1 MAKKIREFMTH
12 RDPDEHIWVERD
24 ESAVIGTARMG
35 QRLVPK
41 IRPFDLLRSAPRS
54 GNRTQVMVWEG
65 DTLRIAVENLLGLE
79 EQLTRAA
86 DHDLVYFQF
95 CGRSIIE
102 SECGVVELEAGE
114 FVLVPAAISHRSSGK
129 DECLRV
135 RIATRELVNLGVDPE
150 KPLAETKFKVRP
162 SESFSTQ
169 ANGRQDAQNGRIL
182 EHITFWDPQSDV
194 WIERDPAALIGTV
207 TDGSRPFKKIR
218 GFDYFTGMT
227 GKGGAKAPVLYTGKE
242 FRIDVYNLEEEQRGF
257 HRGCDED
264 EIWFQFRG
272 HSLNHT
278 EWGAM
283 ELDAGQ
289 TAMIPRGIAH
299 RITGSPGFLRMVF
312 YSRGVVQPKAF
323 NNISERETRFEVQ

>member
-1 MAKKIREFMTH
+1 MKKIREFMTH

-35 QRLVPK
+35 QRLVQK

-54 GNRTQVMVWEG
+54 GNCARVTVWEG
-65 DTLRIAVENLLGLE
+65 DSLRIATEQIDGVE

-95 CGRSIIE
+95 CGRSTIE
-102 SECGVVELEAGE
+102 SECGVVELEPGE
-114 FVLVPAAISHRSSGK
+114 FVLMPAAISHRSTGQE
-129 DECLRV
+129 ECLRLRV
-135 RIATRELVNLGVDPE
+135 ATRELVNLGVDPE
-150 KPLAETKFKVRP
+150 KPLAETQFKVRP
-162 SESFSTQ
+162 SEPFVVQGGRRQESR
-169 ANGRQDAQNGRIL
+169 NGHTL
-182 EHITFWDPQSDV
+182 EHIAFWDGQSDV
-194 WIERDPAALIGTV
+194 WIERDPAGLVGKV
-207 TDGSRPFKKIR
+207 TDGCRPVKKIS
-218 GFDYFTGMT
+218 GFNYFTGMT
-227 GKGGAKAPVLYTGKE
+227 GKGGAKAPVLYNGKE

-278 EWGAM
+278 EWGAL

-289 TAMIPRGIAH
+289 TTMIPRGVAH

-312 YSRGVVQPKAF
+312 YSRSLVQPKAF
-323 NNISERETRFEVQ
+323 NNVSERETRFDVQ

>member
-12 RDPDEHIWVERD
+12 RNPDEHIWVERD

-65 DTLRIAVENLLGLE
+65 DTLRITVENLTGCE

-86 DHDLVYFQF
+86 DHDVIYFQF
-95 CGRSIIE
+95 CGRSTVE
-102 SECGVVELEAGE
+102 SECGGVELEPGD
-114 FVLVPAAISHRSSGK
+114 FVLLPAAICHRSTGT

-135 RIATRELVNLGVDPE
+135 RVATRELVNLGVDPE
-150 KPLAETKFKVRP
+150 KPVKETTFKVRP
-162 SESFSTQ
+162 SEPFAGQ
-169 ANGRQDAQNGRIL
+169 GNGKASQNGQTL

-194 WIERDPAALIGTV
+194 WVERDPVALIGAV
-207 TDGSRPFKKIR
+207 TDGARPVKKIR

-299 RITGSPGFLRMVF
+299 RITGSPGFLRMVL
-312 YSRGVVQPKAF
+312 YSQGIVQPKAF

>member
-12 RDPDEHIWVERD
+12 RDPNEHIWVERD

-35 QRLVPK
+35 QRTVPK

-54 GNRTQVMVWEG
+54 GNRTQVTIWEG
-65 DTLRIAVENLLGLE
+65 ESLRIATEHIDGIE

-95 CGRSIIE
+95 CGRSKIE
-102 SECGVVELEAGE
+102 SECGVVELEPGE
-114 FVLVPAAISHRSSGK
+114 VVLMPAAISHRSTGT
-129 DECLRV
+129 DDCLRLRV
-135 RIATRELVNLGVDPE
+135 ATRELVKFGVDPE
-150 KPLAETKFKVRP
+150 KPVVETKFKVRP
-162 SESFSTQ
+162 SEAFTRLG
-169 ANGRQDAQNGRIL
+169 NGRQDLQNGRAL
-182 EHITFWDPQSDV
+182 EHVTFWDPQSDV
-194 WIERDPAALIGTV
+194 WIERDPASLIGSV
-207 TDGSRPFKKIR
+207 TDGARPVKKIR
-218 GFDYFTGMT
+218 AFDYFTGMT
-227 GKGGAKAPVLYTGKE
+227 GKGGAKAPVLYDGKE

-272 HSLNHT
+272 RSLNHT

-283 ELDAGQ
+283 ELEAGQ

-299 RITGSPGFLRMVF
+299 RITGSPGFLRMVL
-312 YSRGVVQPKAF
+312 YSRQLVHPKAF
-323 NNISERETRFEVQ
+323 NNVSERETRFDVQ

>member
-41 IRPFDLLRSAPRS
+41 IRPFDLLRSAPRV
-54 GNRTQVMVWEG
+54 GNRSQVTIWEG
-65 DTLRIAVENLLGLE
+65 DTLRIAVENLAGPE
-79 EQLTRAA
+79 EQLTRAS
-86 DHDLVYFQF
+86 DHDLIFFQF
-95 CGRSIIE
+95 CGRSTVE
-102 SECGVVELEAGE
+102 SECGVVELEPGE
-114 FVLVPAAISHRSSGK
+114 FVLIPAAISHRSTGK
-129 DECLRV
+129 EDCLRV
-135 RIATRELVNLGVDPE
+135 RVATRELVNLGVDPE
-150 KPLAETKFKVRP
+150 KPLVETKFKVRP
-162 SESFSTQ
+162 SEPFTRQ
-169 ANGRQDAQNGRIL
+169 GNGRQESQSGHVL
-182 EHITFWDPQSDV
+182 EHITFWDSQSDV

-207 TDGSRPFKKIR
+207 TGGSRPFKKI
-218 GFDYFTGMT
+218 

-289 TAMIPRGIAH
+289 TAMIPRGVAH

-312 YSRGVVQPKAF
+312 YSRALVQPKAF
-323 NNISERETRFEVQ
+323 NNISERETKFEIQ

>member
-54 GNRTQVMVWEG
+54 GNRTQVTIWEG
-65 DTLRIAVENLLGLE
+65 DTLRIAVENLVGTE
-79 EQLTRAA
+79 EQLTRAS
-86 DHDLVYFQF
+86 DHDLILFQF
-95 CGRSIIE
+95 CGRSTIE
-102 SECGVVELEAGE
+102 SECGVVELEPGE
-114 FVLVPAAISHRSSGK
+114 FVLVPAAISHRSTGK

-135 RIATRELVNLGVDPE
+135 RVATRELVNLGVDPE
-150 KPLAETKFKVRP
+150 KPLVETKFKVRP
-162 SESFSTQ
+162 SEPFTPQ
-169 ANGRQDAQNGRIL
+169 GNGRQDAQNGHVL

-207 TDGSRPFKKIR
+207 TDGSRPFKKVR

-227 GKGGAKAPVLYTGKE
+227 GKGGAKAPILYNGKE

-312 YSRGVVQPKAF
+312 YSRGLVQPKAF
-323 NNISERETRFEVQ
+323 NNVTERETRFDFQ